1 MRPLS
6 LAAAA
11 ATVLL
16 AACAHQAPSSQP
28 PLADQLKTTALG
40 PYTFL
45 QGYLPRD
52 AFVDDLALLPA
63 PPAPGTAAMAAD
75 EEAYRTLTAL
85 QNTPRGALARQDANL
100 DFPAAASTFSCAL
113 GVNISEQTTPNL
125 YTLLYRSMTDA
136 GRSSSKSKK
145 HYERTRPFVYF
156 KEQTCLS
163 QDDHFLRGNGSY
175 PSGHTIV
182 GWTWAL
188 ELTQLAPDRADA
200 LLQRGRAF
208 GQSRAICGAHWK
220 TDVESGRLLG
230 AVAFAKLQGNAEY
243 RQQLALARDE
253 VARARTAGQVPPAD
267 QCAAETRAIQ
277 SSATS
282 AP

>member
-1 MRPLS
+1 MRLFS

-11 ATVLL
+11 VTLLL
-16 AACAHQAPSSQP
+16 AACAHQAPAPQP
-28 PLADQLKTTALG
+28 PLAEQLKTTTLG

-45 QGYLPRD
+45 QGYLSQD

-63 PPAPGTAAMAAD
+63 PPAPGSAAMADD
-75 EEAYRTLTAL
+75 EAAYRALTAL
-85 QNTPRGALARQDANL
+85 QNTPCGALARQDANL

-113 GVNISEQTTPNL
+113 GVNISERATPNL

-136 GRSSSKSKK
+136 GRFSSKAKK
-145 HYERTRPFVYF
+145 YYQRTRPFVYF
-156 KEQTCLS
+156 NEQTCLP

-182 GWTWAL
+182 GWNWAL
-188 ELTQLAPDRADA
+188 ELTQLAPERANA

-230 AVAFAKLQGNAEY
+230 AVAFAKLQDNAEY
-243 RQQLALARDE
+243 RRQLALARAE
-253 VARARTAGQVPPAD
+253 VAQARAAGQTPPAER
-267 QCAAETRAIQ
+267 CAAEAQAIQ
-277 SSATS
+277 SSAAL